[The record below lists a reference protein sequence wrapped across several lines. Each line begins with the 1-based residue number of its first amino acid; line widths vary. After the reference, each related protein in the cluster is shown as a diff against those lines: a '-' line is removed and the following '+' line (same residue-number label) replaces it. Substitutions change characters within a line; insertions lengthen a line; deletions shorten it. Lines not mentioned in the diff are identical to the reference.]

1 MCKPHHDAKT
11 RRGRKARED
20 PSAMTEQHRG
30 QRSLRPLPLLTLP
43 LKQHD
48 DAQDADD
55 ELGGSEAH
63 RADEDD
69 DVDPPGIAEPA
80 VEPDD
85 GSDEVQ
91 TPMFNEVRMI
101 VPTNQNIRWAPALT
115 RAPTFT
121 NPNS

>member
-1 MCKPHHDAKT
+1 
-11 RRGRKARED
+11 
-20 PSAMTEQHRG
+20 
-30 QRSLRPLPLLTLP
+30 LTLP

-69 DVDPPGIAEPA
+69 DVDPRASPNQPQNRMTAPMN
-80 VEPDD
+80 
-85 GSDEVQ
+85 VQ

-101 VPTNQNIRWAPALT
+101 VPTNQNIGWAP
-115 RAPTFT
+115 R
-121 NPNS
+121 